1 MKFYWTGVIHPRS
14 TVWCKP
20 YGGHHRGETTGGR
33 GGWHSPQSL
42 SRRIYPYNFVGQILK
57 IFRCLGLK
65 SNSCRKNFDKCTK
78 ILFKHRKVTEKC
90 LFRLYSPESYW
101 KMLCLQIFLPPP
113 PCSPTILGKEIRAFF
128 KRLQLLGP
136 SLDEDLAQLPVLK
149 GGAIP
154 IWKRGGRVSENS
166 PTHFKS

>member
-1 MKFYWTGVIHPRS
+1 MVVITGAKQPGGGGGDTPHNLYLVGYIHTISSGKFWKYFGVSDWKVIVVGKISINVRKYYLNTG
-14 TVWCKP
+14 K
-20 YGGHHRGETTGGR
+20 
-33 GGWHSPQSL
+33 L
-42 SRRIYPYNFVGQILK
+42 LK
-57 IFRCLGLK
+57 NAYLGFI
-65 SNSCRKNFDKCTK
+65 R
-78 ILFKHRKVTEKC
+78 RKVTEKC
-90 LFRLYSPESYW
+90 CVYKSFY
-101 KMLCLQIFLPPP
+101 P